1 MPHLSRFKK
10 RVSDRSGFDRF
21 ESELVKQGPWKGG
34 AEEFDRPPPSK
45 LNLGGEG
52 DASGEPRVNA
62 TASTWVASS
71 LGVPVS
77 VDNPTVYITAAG
89 GISPSFVHPWM
100 RLSGSNGAVTITAT
114 PQLVRG
120 QEGQVLTLQV
130 VDSSVTISH
139 GSANA
144 VNFMDSRGT
153 LQLTSGMVLTLYYS
167 TANLAWNETAR
178 YRP

>member
-10 RVSDRSGFDRF
+10 RSSDRSGFDYF
-21 ESELVKQGPWKGG
+21 EYQLVKQEPWRVG

-45 LNLGGEG
+45 RKLGGEG
-52 DASGEPRVNA
+52 DRAGEPLVDA

-100 RLSGSNGAVTITAT
+100 RLSGSNGAVSITAT
-114 PQLVRG
+114 PQIVRG
-120 QEGQVLTLQV
+120 QEGQLLTFQV
-130 VDSSVTISH
+130 VDSSITISH

-153 LQLTSGMVLTLYYS
+153 LQLTSGMVLTVRYS
-167 TANLAWNETAR
+167 TSNLAWNETAR

>member
-10 RVSDRSGFDRF
+10 KSSDRSGFDYF
-21 ESELVKQGPWKGG
+21 EYQLVKDKFWKVG
-34 AEEFDRPPPSK
+34 AEEFDTPPPSK

-52 DASGEPRVNA
+52 DSAGEPRVDA
-62 TASTWVASS
+62 TASTWAASS
-71 LGVPVS
+71 LGVPIS

-100 RLSGSNGAVTITAT
+100 RISGSNNAVSLTAI
-114 PQLVRG
+114 PQIVRG
-120 QEGQVLTLQV
+120 QQSQVLTLQC

-153 LQLTSGMVLTLYYS
+153 LQLTSGMVLTLFYDTS
-167 TANLAWNETAR
+167 NLAWNETAR
-178 YRP
+178 FRP